1 MSRHSMRCA
10 ATAVSPLTTQPK
22 LALTTMTTGNPTAAA
37 AFESAIPLGRFGKP
51 DEVAAAVAFLAADEA
66 SFVNG
71 ANLLVDGGVTA
82 GTGHPDVL
90 ALFGMD

>member
-1 MSRHSMRCA
+1 MASFA
-10 ATAVSPLTTQPK
+10 A
-22 LALTTMTTGNPTAAA
+22 
-37 AFESAIPLGRFGKP
+37 AIPLRRFGRAG
-51 DEVAAAVAFLAADEA
+51 EVAASIAFLAADEA

-90 ALFGMD
+90 AIFGMG

>member
-1 MSRHSMRCA
+1 MSPG
-10 ATAVSPLTTQPK
+10 AVETP
-22 LALTTMTTGNPTAAA
+22 LTTMTASVARFRGAFEERIPLRRYGQPEEIAAA
-37 AFESAIPLGRFGKP
+37 I
-51 DEVAAAVAFLAADEA
+51 AFLASDDA

-90 ALFGMD
+90 ALFERP